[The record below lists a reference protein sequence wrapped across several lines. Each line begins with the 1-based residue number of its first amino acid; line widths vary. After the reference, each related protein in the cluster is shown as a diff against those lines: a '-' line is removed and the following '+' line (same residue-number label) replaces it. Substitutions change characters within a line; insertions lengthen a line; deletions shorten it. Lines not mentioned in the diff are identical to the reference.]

1 MTPDDEPPPD
11 HGVATYDPP
20 DGPAD
25 PAVPSEAA
33 DRDSDSGSGSGTGP
47 SDESGSEAEAFDP
60 EDPVWYLNRELSE
73 LAFHQRVL
81 HEATDERNPLLERV
95 RFLAI
100 VTRNL
105 DEFFMKRVGGLK
117 QQIEAGVTGLSP
129 DGRTPREQ
137 WEASLETARRM
148 FDAQSACY
156 REVRPLLAEAGI
168 HVVDH
173 EELTAGERESLREY
187 FESDVLPTLTPL
199 TFDPA
204 HPFPFISNLSLSLA
218 VRTRREGAAPKF
230 SRVKIP
236 ENRPR
241 LVRIREAWTD
251 RGAERFVPLEQVVAA
266 NLDLLFPDVEV
277 LDCATFRV
285 TRNAEV
291 RRNEDVA
298 EGLIEMIEGVL
309 RERRFA
315 TVVRL
320 EVAEGMPEDVRE
332 LLRDQL
338 GLDEREVF
346 ERPPPLDL
354 RDLSRLVDRDRP
366 ELKFEA
372 WTPRGHPRIDDPD
385 GTDLFAEIRRKD
397 LLVHHPYHSFD
408 RTVQAFLE
416 RAATDDDVLAIKLAI
431 YRTARDSRVI
441 ESLIEAAR
449 NGKQVAVMVELKAR
463 FDEENNLRWV
473 RRLEE
478 EGIHVAY
485 GTIGLKAH
493 AKVAL
498 VVREEPDPDS
508 PGDRGVR
515 LYSHVGTGNYHAE
528 TAKLYTDLGVLT
540 ADRAVGG
547 DLTRVFNYFTGH
559 SMTEEYR
566 ELLVAPGNMRARFTE
581 LVRREAE
588 HARAGE
594 PARVVAKMNALED
607 PGMVT
612 ELYRASRA
620 GVDVDLVVRGI
631 CRLRP
636 GIEGVSENVT
646 VRSVVGRF
654 LEHSRVFR
662 FENGGATE
670 FYLGSADWMTR
681 NLDRR
686 VEVVTPVED
695 PDHRAELD
703 AVLAALLRDNRRA
716 WRMGPDGDYEQLRP
730 GDDPEVE
737 AHRVLMDRAA
747 AGSPV
752 GAPPDLPDIVD

>member
-1 MTPDDEPPPD
+1 VTGRSTDDRDHLPDR
-11 HGVATYDPP
+11 GVARYDPP
-20 DGPAD
+20 GGPRPLD
-25 PAVPSEAA
+25 PAERP
-33 DRDSDSGSGSGTGP
+33 
-47 SDESGSEAEAFDP
+47 FDP
-60 EDPVWYLNRELSE
+60 DDPVWYLNRELSE

-81 HEATDERNPLLERV
+81 HEALDERNPLLERV
-95 RFLAI
+95 RFLTI

-105 DEFFMKRVGGLK
+105 DEFFMKRIGGLK
-117 QQIEAGVTGLSP
+117 QQIDAGLTELSV

-137 WEASLETARRM
+137 WAASLETAERM
-148 FDAQSACY
+148 FDAQSACFA
-156 REVRPLLAEAGI
+156 EVRPLLADAGI

-173 EELTAGERESLREY
+173 GELTERERSNLREY

-218 VRTRREGAAPKF
+218 VRTRREEGEPRF

-251 RGAERFVPLEQVVAA
+251 REAERFVPLEQVVAA
-266 NLDLLFPDVEV
+266 NLDLLFPDVTV
-277 LDCATFRV
+277 IDWSTFRV

-291 RRNEDVA
+291 RRNEEVA
-298 EGLIEMIEGVL
+298 EGLIRMIEGVL

-320 EVAEGMPEDVRE
+320 EVSEGMPEAVRE
-332 LLRDQL
+332 LLKAQL
-338 GLDEREVF
+338 EVDEREVF

-354 RDLSRLVDRDRP
+354 RDLSRLVDLDRP
-366 ELKFEA
+366 DLKHDP
-372 WTPRGHPRIDDPD
+372 WTPRNHPRFGDPE

-397 LLVHHPYHSFD
+397 VLVHHPYHSFD
-408 RTVQAFLE
+408 RTVQAFVD
-416 RAATDDDVLAIKLAI
+416 RAATDEDVLAIKLAI
-431 YRTARDSRVI
+431 YRTARDSAVV

-498 VVREEPDPDS
+498 VVREEPDA
-508 PGDRGVR
+508 GTGREVR

-540 ADRAVGG
+540 ADREVGA
-547 DLTRVFNYFTGH
+547 DLARVFNYFTGH
-559 SMTEEYR
+559 SMSEDYR
-566 ELLVAPGNMRARFTE
+566 ELLVAPGNMRDRFTD

-588 HARAGE
+588 HAREGE
-594 PARVVAKMNALED
+594 PARIVAKMNSLED
-607 PGMVT
+607 PGMVA
-612 ELYRASRA
+612 ELYRASQA

-636 GIEGVSENVT
+636 GVEGVSENVT

-662 FENGGATE
+662 FENAGDPE
-670 FYLGSADWMTR
+670 FYVGSADWMTR

-686 VEVVTPVED
+686 VEVVAPVRD
-695 PDHRAELD
+695 PDHRAELQV
-703 AVLAALLRDNRRA
+703 VLDVLLRDDRRA
-716 WRMGPDGDYEQLRP
+716 WRMDADGCYEQLRP
-730 GDDPEVE
+730 EEGSGTD
-737 AHRVLMDRAA
+737 AHEVLMDRAS
-747 AGSPV
+747 AGAPV
-752 GAPPDLPDIVD
+752 GTPPDRPDLID

>member
-1 MTPDDEPPPD
+1 MTHDREPLPND
-11 HGVATYDPP
+11 GVAVHDPP
-20 DGPAD
+20 LDSESTSDPPA
-25 PAVPSEAA
+25 E
-33 DRDSDSGSGSGTGP
+33 
-47 SDESGSEAEAFDP
+47 FDP
-60 EDPVWYLNRELSE
+60 GNPFWYLNRELSE

-81 HEATDERNPLLERV
+81 HEGLDERNPLLERV
-95 RFLAI
+95 RFLTI

-105 DEFFMKRVGGLK
+105 DEFFMKRIGGLK
-117 QQIEAGVTGLSP
+117 QQIDAGVTELSV

-148 FDAQSACY
+148 FAAQSACFA
-156 REVRPLLAEAGI
+156 EIRPHLADAGI

-173 EELTAGERESLREY
+173 EELTERERASLREY

-218 VRTRREGAAPKF
+218 VRTRREGGEARF

-241 LVRIREAWTD
+241 LVRIRESWTD
-251 RGAERFVPLEQVVAA
+251 REAERFVPLEQVVAA

-277 LDCATFRV
+277 LDWSTFRV

-291 RRNEDVA
+291 RRNEEVA
-298 EGLIEMIEGVL
+298 EGLIETIEGVL
-309 RERRFA
+309 RDRRFA

-320 EVAEGMPEDVRE
+320 EVADSMPAEVRD
-332 LLRDQL
+332 LLKAQL
-338 GLDEREVF
+338 EVDKREVF

-354 RDLSRLVDRDRP
+354 RDLSRLVDLDRP
-366 ELKFEA
+366 DLKHDP
-372 WTPRGHPRIDDPD
+372 WIPRSHPRIGDPEEM
-385 GTDLFAEIRRKD
+385 DLFAEIRRKD
-397 LLVHHPYHSFD
+397 VLVHHPYHSFD
-408 RTVQAFLE
+408 RTVQAFVE
-416 RAATDDDVLAIKLAI
+416 RAADDDDVLAIKLAI
-431 YRTARDSRVI
+431 YRTARDSGVV

-485 GTIGLKAH
+485 GAIGLKAH

-498 VVREEPDPDS
+498 VVREEPDP
-508 PGDRGVR
+508 GTERGVR

-540 ADRAVGG
+540 ADREVGS

-559 SMTEEYR
+559 SMSEDYR
-566 ELLVAPGNMRARFTE
+566 TLLVAPGNMRDRFTD

-588 HARAGE
+588 HARDGE
-594 PARVVAKMNALED
+594 PARIVAKMNSLED
-607 PGMVT
+607 PGMVA
-612 ELYRASRA
+612 ELYRASQT

-636 GIEGVSENVT
+636 GVEGVSEHVT

-662 FENGGATE
+662 FENAGDPE
-670 FYLGSADWMTR
+670 FYVGSADWMTR

-695 PDHRAELD
+695 PDHRAELQV
-703 AVLAALLRDNRRA
+703 VLDALLRDDRRA
-716 WRMGPDGDYEQLRP
+716 WRMDAGGNYEQLRP
-730 GDDPEVE
+730 GEGPEVE
-737 AHRVLMDRAA
+737 AHRVLMERAA
-747 AGSPV
+747 AAAPA
-752 GAPPDLPDIVD
+752 GAPLDLPDVVD